1 MIMLCIFFSGVCIN
15 FRQFHYFSKCKLAPH
30 YFSKCKLAPP
40 YFSKSNSAHH
50 YFSKYNSERFNYSV
64 WSNNHPWSAFI
75 LLGTLLFNGA
85 LLFFLQSAFL
95 FLHSA
100 FLILHSAPLKFPVWV
115 STYIF
120 SLIVSQRAT
129 YLFWYNYYFNSIV
142 WSAYLLI
149 CRVRFMMILCVSIV
163 ILILYKTFR
172 FWPLV

>member
-30 YFSKCKLAPP
+30 YFSKCKLAPHYFSKCKLAPP

-50 YFSKYNSERFNYSV
+50 YFSKSNSAHHYLGFSKCKQ
-64 WSNNHPWSAFI
+64 ALIFI
-75 LLGTLLFNGA
+75 LNVSQRFS
-85 LLFFLQSAFL
+85 Q
-95 FLHSA
+95 
-100 FLILHSAPLKFPVWV
+100 ILCWV

-120 SLIVSQRAT
+120 SLIVSQRAI
-129 YLFWYNYYFNSIV
+129 YLFWYSYYFNSQV

-172 FWPLV
+172 FWPHV